1 MTTTAGVRQRLISA
15 DSHLTITDDAFY
27 RHLPEKFRPAVDE
40 AVGEQRAAMAAMNMP
55 NNREGR
61 NWPAQGRPGDADINA
76 RMEDQ
81 EVDGVSTE
89 VLYVQGTFGFDGG
102 LFYRLSDPAA
112 RVAAFQAYNNA
123 MSEWI
128 QAAPD
133 RFLPVGIIPIA
144 EVSESVNELHRMI
157 DLGFKAVQVSGYPDV
172 YEYPTFADARY
183 EPLWAALSEAG
194 LPLSLHTTAT
204 KGLTFVRAADP
215 TPTKGIFQS
224 LPPMFMAEILGTFI
238 AGGVLKK
245 FPGLHIVLVEAGIG
259 WIPYY
264 LERLDT
270 MHRRHNW
277 AKRGMMEELPST
289 FWYSQ
294 CHATF
299 EDDMVGM
306 EILDR
311 IGVNNVMWASDYP
324 HPDSTWPESQEVVV
338 KHFQHLPDEDKQK
351 ICWKNA
357 AELYKLT

>member
-1 MTTTAGVRQRLISA
+1 MSDTKVRQRLISA
-15 DSHLTITDDAFY
+15 DSHVTITDEAFF
-27 RHLPEKFRPAVDE
+27 RHLPSKHRE
-40 AVGEQRAAMAAMNMP
+40 AVNEAVAAAQADAAALNMP

-61 NWPAQGRPGDADINA
+61 NWPAQGRPGDADQKA
-76 RMEDQ
+76 RIEDQ
-81 EVDGVSTE
+81 DADGVSAE

-102 LFYRLSDPAA
+102 LFYRLKEADA
-112 RVAAFQAYNNA
+112 RVAAFQAYNSA
-123 MSEWI
+123 MAEWI
-128 QAAPD
+128 EAAPD

-144 EVSESVNELHRMI
+144 EPEESVAELHRLAG
-157 DLGFKAVQVSGYPDV
+157 LGFKAVQVSGSPDV
-172 YEYPTFADARY
+172 YGYPTFANPRY
-183 EPLWAALSEAG
+183 EPLWAALSEVR
-194 LPLSLHTTAT
+194 LPLSLHTTST
-204 KGLTFVRAADP
+204 KGLTFVRAEDP
-215 TPTKGIFQS
+215 TPAKGIFQS
-224 LPPMFMAEILGTFI
+224 LPPMFMAEIVGTFI

-245 FPGLHIVLVEAGIG
+245 FPDLHIVLVEAGIG

-289 FWYSQ
+289 FWYKQ

-311 IGVNNVMWASDYP
+311 VGVDNVMWASDYP
-324 HPDSTWPESQEVVV
+324 HPDSTWPESQDVVV
-338 KHFQHLPDEDKQK
+338 KHFEHLPDDQKQK

-357 AELYKLT
+357 ADLYKLA

>member
-1 MTTTAGVRQRLISA
+1 MSDTQVRQKLISA
-15 DSHLTITDDAFY
+15 DSHVTITDESFF
-27 RHLPEKFRPAVDE
+27 RNLPEKHHE
-40 AVGEQRAAMAAMNMP
+40 AVNGAVEVQRAAVAAMNMP

-61 NWPAQGRPGDADINA
+61 DWPAQGRPGDADQKE
-76 RMEDQ
+76 RLQDQ
-81 EVDGVSTE
+81 DIDGVSAE

-102 LFYRLSDPAA
+102 LFYRLKEAED
-112 RVAAFQAYNNA
+112 RVAAFRAYNDA
-123 MSEWI
+123 MTEWI

-133 RFLPVGIIPIA
+133 RLLPVGIIPIA
-144 EVSESVNELHRMI
+144 EPDEAVAELKRLL

-172 YEYPTFADARY
+172 YDYPSFANDRY
-183 EPLWAALSEAG
+183 TPLWKTLSEARM
-194 LPLSLHTTAT
+194 PLSLHTTAT
-204 KGLTFVRAADP
+204 KGLSFVRDGDP
-215 TPTKGIFQS
+215 TPAKGIFQS

-238 AGGVLKK
+238 AGGVLKAN
-245 FPGLHIVLVEAGIG
+245 PDLHIVLVEAGIG

-289 FWYSQ
+289 FWYRQ

-311 IGVNNVMWASDYP
+311 VGVNNVMWASDYP

-338 KHFQHLPDEDKQK
+338 KHFEHLPDEQKQA

-357 AELYKLT
+357 ADLYKIGV